1 MSGVAS
7 AELPNVML
15 KFSAPH
21 PNIGSDTNFEHFSK
35 IMFSRFGRK
44 ALSNLG
50 HVGTAFV
57 STNHEPE

>member
-1 MSGVAS
+1 
-7 AELPNVML
+7 ML

-21 PNIGSDTNFEHFSK
+21 PNIGSATNFEHFSK

-44 ALSNLG
+44 AFSNFVG

-57 STNHEPE
+57 STSHEPE